1 MSPPGRPKGEYRSAQ
16 HEGAPAT
23 SPRLRKADV
32 FAGKTLAFRDA
43 RISDAAFIHGLRSDE
58 HKSRHL
64 SPVSPRLSDQVAWLE
79 GYRQRDDQAYFIIE
93 SALNVPGKPAEPL
106 GTVRLYD
113 AQGDSFCWGSWIL
126 KDGAPATAAIE
137 SALMV
142 YAYAL
147 DALGF
152 RDAHFQV
159 RRDNQRVWAFHERF
173 GANRV
178 SEDAAEFRYTLSNAA
193 IRAAMQRYQRF
204 LPMHPTVEA

>member
-1 MSPPGRPKGEYRSAQ
+1 MSA
-16 HEGAPAT
+16 
-23 SPRLRKADV
+23 PRLRKAES
-32 FAGKTLAFRDA
+32 FHGKTLVFRDA
-43 RISDAAFIHGLRSDE
+43 CVGDAAFIHGLRSDE

-64 SPVSPRLSDQVAWLE
+64 SPVSPRLADQVAWLE
-79 GYRQRDDQAYFIIE
+79 RYRDSTDQAYFIIQ
-93 SALNVPGKPAEPL
+93 SASAEPL

-126 KDGAPATAAIE
+126 KDQAPATAAIE

-142 YAYAL
+142 YAYAV

-173 GANRV
+173 GAVRTGQ
-178 SEDAAEFRYTLSNAA
+178 DTTEFRYTLDNAA
-193 IRAAMQRYQRF
+193 IRAALHRYRRF
-204 LPMHPTVEA
+204 LAQPATAEV